1 MTVKNSHLGIARRA
15 NVLASNPGMIYL
27 DDFRDPTTAKKLTS
41 AIKAITTQ
49 PWNIMEVCGGQTH
62 SIIKYGID
70 QLLPD
75 HINLIHGPGCPV
87 CVTPLAYIDKA
98 LAIAAQ
104 TEVIFC
110 SFGDML
116 RVPGSHHDLLSMKAQ
131 GADIRI
137 VYTPMD
143 ALTIAREHPH
153 KQVVF
158 FGVGF
163 ETTAPTTALTAY
175 QAKLQKLSN
184 FSLLICHVR
193 VPPVMKALLNSP
205 HNQVQGFLG
214 AGHVCSIM
222 GYHEYLPLSSQYK
235 IPIVITGFEPV
246 DILHGLYLCIKQL
259 EEHRYQVD
267 NEYRRVVKE
276 QGNQPAQQL
285 MNQVFDVVDRSWR
298 GLGEIADS
306 GLALNVAYDDWNA
319 EQRFSV
325 SAINTQEP
333 LACRSGEVLQGLIK
347 PIQCPEFGLSCT
359 PEHPLGATMVS
370 SEGACAAYY
379 RYRRHQHV

>member
-1 MTVKNSHLGIARRA
+1 MKYLDEYRDPETVK
-15 NVLASNPGMIYL
+15 
-27 DDFRDPTTAKKLTS
+27 KLVD
-41 AIKAITTQ
+41 AIRGITTQ
-49 PWNIMEVCGGQTH
+49 PWHIMEVCGGQTH

-70 QLLPD
+70 QLLPNAI
-75 HINLIHGPGCPV
+75 HLIHGPGCPV

-104 TEVIFC
+104 PDVIFC

-116 RVPGSHHDLLSMKAQ
+116 RVPGSRNDLLKLKAQ

-137 VYTPMD
+137 VYSPID
-143 ALTIAREHPH
+143 ALNLAQQNPE

-175 QAKLQKLSN
+175 QAKQLGLKN

-193 VPPVMKALLNSP
+193 VPPIMQALLNSP
-205 HNQVQGFLG
+205 NLQVQGFLG

-222 GYHEYLPLSSQYK
+222 GFHEYVPISAQFR

-259 EEHRYQVD
+259 EEQRFQVE
-267 NEYRRVVKE
+267 NQYSRVVKE

-285 MNQVFDVVDRSWR
+285 MQKVFKVVDRNWR
-298 GLGEIADS
+298 GLGEIAAS
-306 GLALNVAYDDWNA
+306 GLALSDEYEPWDA
-319 EQRFSV
+319 EQRFAV
-325 SAINTQEP
+325 AKINTNEP
-333 LACRSGEVLQGLIK
+333 LECRSGEVLQGLIK
-347 PIQCPEFGLSCT
+347 PAQCPEFGGRCT
-359 PEHPLGATMVS
+359 PEQPLGATMVS

-379 RYRRHQHV
+379 RYRRNQNA